1 MNAYFSFT
9 DECGNYHR
17 DRKKRNVKADPF
29 YVRATLIISLEDYL
43 ELQGKMNE
51 LKIAYGL
58 GPKDEIKWSHYGSA
72 RKGRFEKVP
81 GRFSAEWIVSY
92 IKDLILL
99 LTSLKTA
106 EIYYTFT
113 DNAQVNQ
120 IDSIKFYGMHLQNAM
135 QRIQHTME
143 TRNGFSILVADEL
156 SDSKSTKELKKDV
169 YAKAMNGDFVQY
181 KNIKKGFYIDYSN
194 QCQGLQM
201 ADICAGVFT
210 ATLKCMK
217 ADVAEKHKY
226 QDAYQLF
233 MDHLYTKVRCYSERF
248 PYYEVHGIGVSEV
261 PRHTGEELAKRI
273 SREINEHLE
282 RDLLEWCQ

>member
-1 MNAYFSFT
+1 MNAYFSFS

-43 ELQGKMNE
+43 ELQTKMNE

-58 GPKDEIKWSHYGSA
+58 GSKDEIKWSHYGNA

-81 GRFSAEWIVSY
+81 GRFSAEWIASY
-92 IKDLILL
+92 IKEIITLL
-99 LTSLKTA
+99 VSLRTA

-120 IDSIKFYGMHLQNAM
+120 IDSIKLYGMHLQNAM
-135 QRIQHTME
+135 QRIQRTME
-143 TRNGFSILVADEL
+143 IHNGFSILVADEL
-156 SDSKSTKELKKDV
+156 SDVKSTKELKKDV
-169 YAKAMNGDFVQY
+169 YAKAVNGDFVQY
-181 KNIKKGFYIDYSN
+181 KNIKKGFYVDFSN

-210 ATLKCMK
+210 ATLKYMI
-217 ADVAEKHKY
+217 ADTTEKHKY
-226 QDAYQLF
+226 HEAYLR
-233 MDHLYTKVRCYSERF
+233 LRV
-248 PYYEVHGIGVSEV
+248 
-261 PRHTGEELAKRI
+261 
-273 SREINEHLE
+273 
-282 RDLLEWCQ
+282 